1 MSINSIISRLESI
14 ADSVPYA
21 SSVAELR
28 SLGSQAMG
36 TAMAIK
42 EAFAE
47 QGIDTRSQSMLNLL
61 EQYDYGNDLTTL
73 RENLHIALQQVA
85 GYYRSRML

>member
-1 MSINSIISRLESI
+1 MSVSSMISRLESI

-21 SSVAELR
+21 SSVSELR

-42 EAFAE
+42 EALAD
-47 QGIDTRSQSMLNLL
+47 QGIFTDSPRMLSLL
-61 EQYDYGNDLTTL
+61 EQSNYGDDLVTL
-73 RENLHIALQQVA
+73 RENLHIALQQIA